1 MKRWKWMVEEI
12 WPQARSV
19 IDYTKIASD
28 DYINGTRTIADG
40 LIRHDDFV
48 MYELTGTKKK
58 SKMDLRYL
66 GPLKVKKE
74 DGKDHKFILL
84 DKNGIVMVEAPMNK
98 LKKVKIMDETV
109 LWDSTDPKSLD
120 DLLALHSEKEELE
133 SHGDLD
139 YVDENPNQKKEKDV
153 DLLDYGKK
161 RKRKSKKKPKKIA
174 KKKERE

>member
-1 MKRWKWMVEEI
+1 
-12 WPQARSV
+12 
-19 IDYTKIASD
+19 
-28 DYINGTRTIADG
+28 
-40 LIRHDDFV
+40 
-48 MYELTGTKKK
+48 
-58 SKMDLRYL
+58 
-66 GPLKVKKE
+66 
-74 DGKDHKFILL
+74 
-84 DKNGIVMVEAPMNK
+84 MVEAPMNK

-161 RKRKSKKKPKKIA
+161 RRRKSKKKPKKIA